1 MIISLTGFMGC
12 GKSSVGRK
20 LSELLCCRFMD
31 LDDCIVEEAGCSIP
45 AIFAQK
51 GEPAFRKLEKEV
63 LSHIIGMSSS
73 SSSTPASNINLGSNQ
88 EKQSNSLGRNDSDAN
103 TETTSKAKADLI
115 LALGGGAVMTEGS
128 EEMVHEGTMCV
139 YLKASVET
147 LIEHLS
153 GETDGR
159 PMLSQSVGSQTA
171 KSSSSQN
178 IVSSGSQAVVS
189 TSSQAVISNEV
200 ETSPLRKRILELM
213 SKRAATYER
222 TAHIIIETDGKS
234 VEEVAAEIV
243 GILPVRYDT

>member
-1 MIISLTGFMGC
+1 MGC

>member
-45 AIFAQK
+45 EIFAQK

-73 SSSTPASNINLGSNQ
+73 SSSTPASNV
-88 EKQSNSLGRNDSDAN
+88 
-103 TETTSKAKADLI
+103 I

-189 TSSQAVISNEV
+189 TSSQAVISNSPQSSISNEV

>member
-45 AIFAQK
+45 EIFAHK
-51 GEPAFRKLEKEV
+51 GEPAFRKLENEV
-63 LSHIIGMSSS
+63 LSHIICISSS
-73 SSSTPASNINLGSNQ
+73 SSSSSASNINLGSNQ

-171 KSSSSQN
+171 KSSSSQAV
-178 IVSSGSQAVVS
+178 ISSS
-189 TSSQAVISNEV
+189 TQSSISNEV

-222 TAHIIIETDGKS
+222 TAHIIIETDDKS

-243 GILPVRYDT
+243 GILSGCHDRPQL